1 MYFVHLGAGAG
12 DQDQRA
18 DFRCGFTE
26 YIKKNYNKN
35 SKVFVV
41 EANPLNIE
49 KLKVCYKNFENIKI
63 YNLAISTKNSDKLTF
78 FYAQEDAPH
87 YQVCSSDIN
96 HVRRYYPESKLETFS
111 VKSISI
117 NEFFENQLICEIDY
131 LSIDIE
137 GLDYEVLMS
146 IDFNRFNIKN
156 ISIEYLHLTKIQK
169 RKLINYL
176 IKLGY
181 SYSGFGFDHNNY
193 DYLFKKKKILWNM
206 FLSKILYLISTK
218 HYKILNYFLIKN
230 TNKNE

>member
-18 DFRCGFTE
+18 EFRCGFTE
-26 YIKKNYNKN
+26 FVKKNYNKN
-35 SKVFVV
+35 SKVFVL

-49 KLKVCYKNFENIKI
+49 KLKFCYKNFENIQI
-63 YNLAISTKNSDKLTF
+63 FNLAISTNKSDKLTF

-96 HVRRYYPESKLETFS
+96 HVRRYYPESKIETFS
-111 VKSISI
+111 VKSITI
-117 NEFFENQLICEIDY
+117 NDFFENQSIYEIDY

-137 GLDYEVLMS
+137 GFDYEVLMS

-169 RKLINYL
+169 KKLINYL

-193 DYLFKKKKILWNM
+193 DYLFRKKKILWNI

-218 HYKILNYFLIKN
+218 HYKIFNYFLIN
-230 TNKNE
+230 NINKNE